1 MPGKVFDRTVFN
13 PLERPLSS
21 DQNQLQSEIY
31 RTINTVGWI
40 DVAGRAGVGDP
51 LPAARSTFVGS
62 AFFPYSAGTGMSV
75 TLLGGW
81 GWIYDPTATASN
93 IGGISQIND
102 AGDVYPIYLS
112 TTQTLAVPAADATN
126 PRIDIIEVKLD
137 RRLENPLT
145 RDVFDPALEVFNPT
159 LLNKTLTYDVLGRT
173 SIDGSAAINYK
184 TGTPAGSPAAPS
196 VTAGYVKIAEV
207 YVGAAVTV
215 IRQIDIADYRRLCAP
230 GNILEMSARVRW
242 SSDSTAQPLQVRW
255 GSATPGFRVALS
267 SAIAVSGGVGLSQLL
282 YVHVLHP
289 NISGFT
295 VDGMSYSGEGFLA
308 GGHPIG
314 GNPTGNN
321 PLNPAAFAVL
331 NGTTAGY
338 TVFPNTSFAGR
349 NQPSLDGQLVAVTR
363 SGAAWSTYAEFDIHI
378 KAMVDS

>member
-31 RTINTVGWI
+31 RTVNGLGWI

-62 AFFPYSAGTGMSV
+62 AFFPYSDATGMTV

-112 TTQTLAVPAADATN
+112 TTQNLAVPAADAAN

-137 RRLENPLT
+137 RRFENPLT

-173 SIDGSAAINYK
+173 SINGTSAINYK
-184 TGTPAGSPAAPS
+184 TGTPAGVPAAPA
-196 VTAGYVKIAEV
+196 VTAGYIKIAEV

-230 GNILEMSARVRW
+230 GNILEMNARVRW
-242 SSDSTAQPLQVRW
+242 SSDSTVQPLQIRW
-255 GSATPGFRVALS
+255 GSATPGFRVAF
-267 SAIAVSGGVGLSQLL
+267 SALTVVSGIAGLAQYLR
-282 YVHVLHP
+282 VHVLHP

-295 VDGMSYSGEGFLA
+295 VSSTCSTGDGYLY
-308 GGHPIG
+308 GGHPLPPNPV
-314 GNPTGNN
+314 GNQQLLLADWNI
-321 PLNPAAFAVL
+321 L

-338 TVFPNTSFAGR
+338 TVFPNTSYAGR
-349 NQPSLDGQLVAVTR
+349 NQPALGGRLVATTY
-363 SGAAWSTYAEFDIHI
+363 SGGAWPSYAEFDIHI

>member
-31 RTINTVGWI
+31 RTVNGLGWI

-173 SIDGSAAINYK
+173 SINGSAAINYK

-230 GNILEMSARVRW
+230 GNILEMSARIRW
-242 SSDSTAQPLQVRW
+242 SSDSTVQPLQIRW
-255 GSATPGFRVALS
+255 GSATPGFRVAF
-267 SAIAVSGGVGLSQLL
+267 SARNVVSGGVGISQFL
-282 YVHVLHP
+282 YVHLLHP

-295 VDGMSYSGEGFLA
+295 VSGMSYSAEGFLT
-308 GGHPIG
+308 GGHPIL
-314 GNPTGNN
+314 GNPTGNT
-321 PLNPAAFAVL
+321 PLNSVAFDTL

-338 TVFPNTSFAGR
+338 TVFPSTSFAGK

-363 SGAAWSTYAEFDIHI
+363 SGAAWFTFAEFDIHI

>member
-31 RTINTVGWI
+31 RTVNGLGWI

-62 AFFPYSAGTGMSV
+62 AFFPYSDATGMTV

-112 TTQTLAVPAADATN
+112 TTQNLAVPAADAAN

-137 RRLENPLT
+137 RRFENPLT

-173 SIDGSAAINYK
+173 SINGSAAINYK

-230 GNILEMSARVRW
+230 GNILEMNARVRW
-242 SSDSTAQPLQVRW
+242 SSDSTVQPLQIRW
-255 GSATPGFRVALS
+255 GSATPGFRVAF
-267 SAIAVSGGVGLSQLL
+267 SALTVVSGIAGLAQYLR
-282 YVHVLHP
+282 VHVLHP

-295 VDGMSYSGEGFLA
+295 VSSTCSTGDGYLY
-308 GGHPIG
+308 GGHPLPPNPV
-314 GNPTGNN
+314 GNQQLLLADWNI
-321 PLNPAAFAVL
+321 L

-338 TVFPNTSFAGR
+338 TVFPNTSYAGR
-349 NQPSLDGQLVAVTR
+349 NQPALDGRLVATTY
-363 SGAAWSTYAEFDIHI
+363 SGGAWPSYAEFDIHI

>member
-21 DQNQLQSEIY
+21 DQNQFQSEIY
-31 RTINTVGWI
+31 RTIKAVSWI
-40 DVAGRAGVGDP
+40 DVAGRDGVGAP

-62 AFFPYSAGTGMSV
+62 AFFPYSAATGMTV

-81 GWIYDPTATASN
+81 GWLYDPTATANN

-102 AGDVYPIYLS
+102 ADDVYPIYLS

-137 RRLENPLT
+137 RRFENPLT

-173 SIDGSAAINYK
+173 SINGSAAINYK

-230 GNILEMSARVRW
+230 GNILEMNARVRW
-242 SSDSTAQPLQVRW
+242 SSDSTVQPLQIRW
-255 GSATPGFRVALS
+255 GSATPGFRVAF
-267 SAIAVSGGVGLSQLL
+267 SALTVVSGIAGLAQYLR
-282 YVHVLHP
+282 VHVLHP

-295 VDGMSYSGEGFLA
+295 VSSTCSTGDGYLY
-308 GGHPIG
+308 GGHPLPPNPV
-314 GNPTGNN
+314 GNQ
-321 PLNPAAFAVL
+321 PLLLADWNIL

-338 TVFPNTSFAGR
+338 TVFPNTSYAGR
-349 NQPSLDGQLVAVTR
+349 NQPSLDGRLVATTY
-363 SGAAWSTYAEFDIHI
+363 SGGAWPSYAEFDIHI

>member
-1 MPGKVFDRTVFN
+1 MSGKVFDRTVFN

-21 DQNQLQSEIY
+21 DQNQFQSEIY
-31 RTINTVGWI
+31 RTIKAVSWI
-40 DVAGRAGVGDP
+40 DVAGRDGVGAP

-62 AFFPYSAGTGMSV
+62 AFFPYSAATGMTV

-81 GWIYDPTATASN
+81 GWLYDPTATANN

-102 AGDVYPIYLS
+102 ADDVYPIYLS

-173 SIDGSAAINYK
+173 SINGSAAINYK
-184 TGTPAGSPAAPS
+184 TGTPAGSPTAPA

-230 GNILEMSARVRW
+230 GNILEMSARIRW
-242 SSDSTAQPLQVRW
+242 SSDSTVQPLQIRW
-255 GSATPGFRVALS
+255 GSATPGFRVMF
-267 SAIAVSGGVGLSQLL
+267 SAFNAASGITGLAQYLR
-282 YVHVLHP
+282 VHVLHP

-295 VDGMSYSGEGFLA
+295 VAHTGTTGVGYVY
-308 GGHPIG
+308 GGHPLSPNPV
-314 GNPTGNN
+314 GNQ
-321 PLNPAAFAVL
+321 PLLLADWNIL

-338 TVFPNTSFAGR
+338 TVFPNTSYAGR
-349 NQPSLDGQLVAVTR
+349 NQPSLDGLLVATTY
-363 SGAAWSTYAEFDIHI
+363 SGAWPSYAEFDIHI